1 MTPPWGAATAAHF
14 ALPWLLRRAAAGERG
29 RRLRD
34 PHVSGRVYDTATVV
48 LAWMASREGAK
59 GGWWLGMG
67 TMAQLGARPGRES
80 VVVTTAQVAVAE
92 EMLWRRHRLW
102 AVVPFALLHAPR
114 DPRRW
119 PYHLLTGTVFH
130 FAARLGLPAAIAVH
144 AGHNIVLERCRATGH
159 EAQGLASEPSSAWP
173 A

>member
-1 MTPPWGAATAAHF
+1 MTPPWGAATSAHF

-34 PHVSGRVYDTATVV
+34 PHVSGRVYDMATVV

-59 GGWWLGMG
+59 GGWWLVMG

-80 VVVTTAQVAVAE
+80 AVVTTAQVAVAE

-114 DPRRW
+114 DPRR
-119 PYHLLTGTVFH
+119 
-130 FAARLGLPAAIAVH
+130 
-144 AGHNIVLERCRATGH
+144 
-159 EAQGLASEPSSAWP
+159 
-173 A
+173 